1 MKKVLL
7 LFAAFSAV
15 TVVSCNRMEQ
25 EAAQTKDQ
33 QKTVLGDIPVGFE
46 AYTQRGMSTKAGM
59 SGDITSEALRAGD
72 GFGVFA
78 FYTNNNTYDQQF
90 LPNFMYNEHLYWDGT
105 TNKWT
110 YSPIKFWPNEYGDRA
125 ESDDA
130 DKVTFFAYAPY
141 VKVVESTGK
150 IDKEAVYAKWG
161 INSLTRNSA
170 SGDPMVKYL
179 VNFDPMHSVDLLW
192 GVSNGENWQRIYD
205 GSYQTFKAGY
215 PWIDVERPGQIQQPL
230 KFTFKHAL
238 TKLRVLID
246 ADPDVTEHEDKDEAD
261 AAIEKGQTRVY
272 VRSVTFEGF
281 ATKGALNL
289 NNTDTEPNKA
299 LWMDYSNNSN
309 DLMTGEEVTIYD
321 GRKDGKEGT
330 PGGMA
335 SNEKQLGLN
344 PNIVQST
351 IWTDAAAKSGVT
363 QVYQNL
369 FRKAVD
375 EDCSAYE
382 AAGVNDAVYVIPTGD
397 DVKVTIV
404 YDVET
409 VDDKLASYVSDG
421 QTHGTSVENHIT
433 KSITFANGDKQFEN
447 GKAYTIKLH
456 LGLNSVK
463 FDADVTDWDNQEE
476 IDTWLP
482 SNMVLYPATEAGAA
496 QEINVP
502 ADVTSFD
509 FAMTGLNASES
520 VNAPA
525 DVDNLSAATANRANN
540 SGIAIQ
546 SVTIAPNN
554 TVLAKVNSNITWT
567 GVSSDKKVTLKI
579 TQAPHELGLSA
590 ASLVSNNRRIMFA
603 STASEMDW
611 EPANIKSIAVSRNG
625 KALEKV
631 DATPAAGQFQY
642 AKTTSGG
649 GVLLDVAVIP
659 GDIFE
664 ITMQAGD
671 AKAETITVKIGGIA
685 FDDDS
690 IEIMYSKNPQSLP
703 TPSVFGPEPSA
714 YTWERTEPAS
724 DSNVSISADGM
735 ISMQGTTTTLRKA
748 KVTVEFAGDDEKAW
762 LFPSKEA
769 ELSILSIYKQP
780 AAIEAAVDGL
790 TVSGSAGSG
799 PASDTVLSE
808 CIAKLMGQI
817 DGELTAAEGGSM
829 TFELLEGDTEC
840 FRLGASDGKLEARH
854 RSGTQWPSEDTQ
866 MTLKIKVTVTPPAI
880 CNYEYAESV
889 VTLVVPVSFDVE

>member
-130 DKVTFFAYAPY
+130 DKLTFFAYAPY

-150 IDKEAVYAKWG
+150 IEGKAEDAKWG

-170 SGDPMVKYL
+170 AGDPMVKYL
-179 VNFDPMHSVDLLW
+179 VDFDPAHSVDLCW
-192 GVSNGENWQRIYD
+192 GVSNGENWQRMD
-205 GSYQTFKAGY
+205 NGKYQTFEAGL
-215 PWIDVERPGQIQQPL
+215 PWIDVEHPGQIEQPL

-238 TKLRVLID
+238 SKLRVLID
-246 ADPDVTEHEDKDEAD
+246 ADPDITEHNETAL
-261 AAIEKGQTRVY
+261 IENGNTKVY
-272 VRSVTFEGF
+272 VRSITFEGF

-289 NNTDTEPNKA
+289 NNTDAEANKA

-309 DLMTGEEVTIYD
+309 DLMTGEEITIYD

-351 IWTDAAAKSGVT
+351 IWNDSAAKPGVT
-363 QVYQNL
+363 QVFQNL
-369 FRKAVD
+369 FRKKDINGDYV
-375 EDCSAYE
+375 
-382 AAGVNDAVYVIPTGD
+382 AADPNESVYVIPTGD
-397 DVKVTIV
+397 EVKVTIV

-409 VDDKLASYVSDG
+409 FDDKLASYVSDG

-433 KSITFANGDKQFEN
+433 KSISFASGSKVFEN

-482 SNMVLYPATEAGAA
+482 ANVVLYPATEAGAA

-502 ADVTSFD
+502 ADVDKFE

-520 VNAPA
+520 VTAPA
-525 DVDNLSAATANRANN
+525 DVDNLSGATANRANN
-540 SGIAIQ
+540 SGVALQ
-546 SVTIAPNN
+546 SVNIEPNK
-554 TVLAKVNSNITWT
+554 TVLKKVNGDITWT

-590 ASLVSNNRRIMFA
+590 ASLASNNRRIMFA

-625 KALEKV
+625 KVLDRV
-631 DATPAAGQFQY
+631 DAAPAAGQFQY

-690 IEIMYSKNPQSLP
+690 IEIMYSKNAQALP

-790 TVSGSAGSG
+790 TVNGSAGSG

-840 FRLGASDGKLEARH
+840 FRLGGSDGKLEARH
-854 RSGTQWPSEDTQ
+854 RSGTQWPSEDTK

-880 CNYEYAESV
+880 CNYEYAEIV
-889 VTLVVPVSFDVE
+889 VTLVIPVSFDVE